1 MGKIVYG
8 WSQKTGKLVAV
19 GDEENLPKQGASVLT
34 WLIVAACLLSVMC
47 LAIISIAPY
56 TPLRANRVEAP
67 EQFQRER
74 GER

>member
-1 MGKIVYG
+1 MI
-8 WSQKTGKLVAV
+8 
-19 GDEENLPKQGASVLT
+19 GDEENLPKRGASVLT
-34 WLIVAACLLSVMC
+34 WLIVAACLISVMC

-56 TPLRANRVEAP
+56 TPLKADRVEAP